1 MQVESFNQNILDPT
15 DTLQMMSPNN
25 SVDLESMIT
34 LYKSRTN
41 ILNLIKELDLNI
53 IIDSDDDEY
62 VDISIQTDYFEED
75 YSKFFYLEFDGYSYS
90 IYDENKDFIQN
101 FQLNEEIVIYDNLR
115 VSINDIK
122 LDLNDKLKVTY
133 FNIEDLFE
141 YYKKIL
147 NCSHYQ
153 HKQIVSLIMT
163 RV

>member
-1 MQVESFNQNILDPT
+1 MNQNNTKHTFEDINEDSIDIGRLFRLVLMQSKLIALTTLAVFFIAITLFFISTKQYKVTSLLQVESFNQNILDPT

-75 YSKFFYLEFDGYSYS
+75 YSKFF
-90 IYDENKDFIQN
+90 
-101 FQLNEEIVIYDNLR
+101 
-115 VSINDIK
+115 
-122 LDLNDKLKVTY
+122 T
-133 FNIEDLFE
+133 
-141 YYKKIL
+141 
-147 NCSHYQ
+147 
-153 HKQIVSLIMT
+153 
-163 RV
+163 